1 MSIEKLIEA
10 NTAAL
15 VALTAALTAAGTV
28 SAASTGTAS
37 TGDTAS
43 TDKPASTGKGAAGKG
58 KGAAAAPKGPTVEE
72 MQAAVNE
79 VKEKFGTAEAKAI
92 IEGAGGVKKMAEIPE
107 AKYKAVFDAAK
118 AKLEEGDDD
127 TGSDDDI

>member
-10 NTAAL
+10 NTAAMI
-15 VALTAALTAAGTV
+15 ALTAALTAAGTV
-28 SAASTGTAS
+28 TAASTGTAS

-43 TDKPASTGKGAAGKG
+43 TDKPATGAGKGKG
-58 KGAAAAPKGPTVEE
+58 KGAAAAPKVSVEE

-79 VKEKFGTAEAKAI
+79 VKEKFGTAEAKSI
-92 IEGAGGVKKMAEIPE
+92 IETAGGVKKMADIPE
-107 AKYKAVFDAAK
+107 AKIEAVFKAAK

-127 TGSDDDI
+127 QGGDDDI